1 MGRLFADIMKM
12 PVWQKLLTGGAMKS
26 FEVNGIAAKCVVVIC
41 LGTGLLA
48 PLLAQE
54 SGDRK
59 ELNRVDLAGVPGME
73 VVSSMTE
80 YKPGEVVGRH
90 FHHGIEAGYFVQG
103 AMVQSPGKEPMKI
116 STGAPLMNERGVP
129 HAGFKVVG
137 DLPLKIYTVHIVDKG
152 KPLYEWV
159 ENK

>member
-1 MGRLFADIMKM
+1 MLT
-12 PVWQKLLTGGAMKS
+12 PV
-26 FEVNGIAAKCVVVIC
+26 
-41 LGTGLLA
+41 
-48 PLLAQE
+48 LAQE

-59 ELNRVDLAGVPGME
+59 ELNRVDLAGVPEME
-73 VVSSMTE
+73 VVSSITE

-103 AMVQSPGKEPMKI
+103 AMVQSPGKDPMSI
-116 STGAPLMNERGVP
+116 STGAPLMNERGVL

-137 DLPLKIYTVHIVDKG
+137 DVPLKIYTVHIVDKE